1 MTIARA
7 TFVVFVVLAIVALPA
22 AALAQTANTVS
33 GSAVIRQRV
42 ALPNDAQVTFQLVD
56 ISRAGAAAV
65 VLAEQ
70 RFTTSGKQAPFQFS
84 LQYDPAKIQQNGTY
98 AVQGNIR
105 VNGRITYTTTTQY
118 RVITGGNPTSL
129 TITLEAVAGTPLP
142 GTSAGATMLAI
153 VAALLAVVLGLRWLR
168 PRLAPARG
176 A

>member
-7 TFVVFVVLAIVALPA
+7 TFVVFVVLAVVALP

-42 ALPNDAQVTFQLVD
+42 ALPNNAQVTFQLVD

-70 RFTTSGKQAPFQFS
+70 RFATAGKQAPFQFS
-84 LQYDPAKIQQNGTY
+84 LQYDPAKIQQNGIY

-105 VNGRITYTTTTQY
+105 IDGRIAYTTTTQY

-129 TITLEAVAGTPLP
+129 TITLEAVAATPLP
-142 GTSAGATMLAI
+142 GTSAGSTLLAL